1 MRCAWSL
8 LDGWMIPK
16 NWQRKH
22 HGLLAV
28 SQEAFFLAGALKME
42 NRILSSVLAFSRLLK
57 IRYDFVIG
65 RAGRKRGFSLAF
77 EAGDCVHLLGFHY
90 LKDRRDSSSRTHI
103 FNELLSVPERRA
115 YFASSS
121 FWDQTLTER
130 LRCVEY
136 LEPLLDSHALI
147 FRYCE
152 RSLPFRSQINAEF
165 LLDFVH
171 PVEGIRDLNEIYLFL
186 DKRDS
191 NKERFCRSIFARSG
205 DRDYTKG
212 QTKWTL
218 LFERKADL
226 ASGHTSILYQRPSYE
241 LEEADF
247 RGVTPPA

>member
-1 MRCAWSL
+1 
-8 LDGWMIPK
+8 MIPK

-22 HGLLAV
+22 HGLLAA
-28 SQEAFFLAGALKME
+28 SQEAFFLARALKME
-42 NRILSSVLAFSRLLK
+42 NQILSSVLAFSRLLN

-121 FWDQTLTER
+121 FWDQTLTKR

-152 RSLPFRSQINAEF
+152 RSLPFRS
-165 LLDFVH
+165 
-171 PVEGIRDLNEIYLFL
+171 
-186 DKRDS
+186 
-191 NKERFCRSIFARSG
+191 
-205 DRDYTKG
+205 
-212 QTKWTL
+212 
-218 LFERKADL
+218 
-226 ASGHTSILYQRPSYE
+226 
-241 LEEADF
+241 
-247 RGVTPPA
+247 